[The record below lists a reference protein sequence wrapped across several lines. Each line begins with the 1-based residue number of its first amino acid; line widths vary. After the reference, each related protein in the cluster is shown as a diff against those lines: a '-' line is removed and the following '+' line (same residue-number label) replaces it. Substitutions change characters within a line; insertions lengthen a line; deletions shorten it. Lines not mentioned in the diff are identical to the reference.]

1 MRLTGLRYWQ
11 ASTAVAAGAVCIGA
25 PIRFEQAAE
34 RARTDMG
41 ESAFSYRAYCGS
53 YHLGHMPHFASTLLR
68 AASAYIVVGGHIR
81 TVSGSGNSLEIDVSI
96 DSPIES
102 APSGHTLQCSQ
113 DENDGVYA
121 IVNVRDMRAYIGKT
135 ANLDRRRKQHLNG
148 LRKGT
153 HPQTQLQQEWLSS
166 PHAFAFVVIDAS
178 PEDIKKKEAYR
189 IFIHGTQDPAI
200 GYNFGEGFSPG
211 PKRERSATRRDS
223 PSHGAVDS
231 GGVSSARSGIDLLPL
246 PYTLTLSSIVHYLE
260 VLGFDVA
267 NKRTDSGGG
276 VWVFNP
282 KEEFGRVAEHLKR
295 NGIDVRRYPNGR
307 KRYVADHYE
316 IDPYRRLGD

>member
-1 MRLTGLRYWQ
+1 MRLAGLRYWQ
-11 ASTAVAAGAVCIGA
+11 ASTAVAAGAVRVDA
-25 PIRFEQAAE
+25 PITFEQAGE
-34 RARTDMG
+34 KARTDSG
-41 ESAFSYRAYCGS
+41 ERAVSYRAYCGS

-68 AASAYIVVGGHIR
+68 AANISGAVIGHIR
-81 TVSGSGNSLEIDVSI
+81 TVNGSGASLEIDAAI
-96 DSPIES
+96 ASPLES

-113 DENDGVYA
+113 DKSAGVYA

-135 ANLDRRRKQHLNG
+135 ANLDRRRQQHLNS

-153 HPQTQLQQEWLSS
+153 HPQTALQDDWANA
-166 PHAFAFVVIDAS
+166 PNAFAFVVIDEA

-211 PKRERSATRRDS
+211 PKRERSATRRGS
-223 PSHGAVDS
+223 PSPGAVDS
-231 GGVSSARSGIDLLPL
+231 GGISSARSGSDLLPL
-246 PYTLTLSSIVHYLE
+246 PYALTLSSIVDYLE

-267 NKRTDSGGG
+267 NKRTGSGGG
-276 VWVFNP
+276 VWVFSP
-282 KEEFGRVAEHLKR
+282 QEEFGRVAEHLKR
-295 NGIDVRRYPNGR
+295 NGVDVRRYPNGR

-316 IDPYRRLGD
+316 IDPYRRLDD